1 VKVKTM
7 FARVAPLGLLWL
19 SQSALAQPVADRRAS
34 AEALLTQLEAT
45 PETRALA
52 RDQIK
57 RGRHALERAR
67 RARGSGDH
75 VHGAEL
81 EALALELGESGRD
94 LLRTAKA
101 EQSLSE
107 LETRTRELEARA
119 VRARALVEQTVAR
132 RGRAAEQLARVQAER
147 AASAASAAPAT
158 ARPKTPPPKPAA
170 AGKTNAGGAE

>member
-1 VKVKTM
+1 VLVKAKTM
-7 FARVAPLGLLWL
+7 FARVAPLSLLWL
-19 SQSALAQPVADRRAS
+19 SQAALAQPVADRHAA

-52 RDQIK
+52 KDQIK

-67 RARGSGDH
+67 RARASGDH
-75 VHGAEL
+75 THGVQL
-81 EALALELGESGRD
+81 ETLAVELGESGRD

-132 RGRAAEQLARVQAER
+132 RGRAAEQLSRVQAER
-147 AASAASAAPAT
+147 APPAAATT
-158 ARPKTPPPKPAA
+158 ARPKTSPPKPAA
-170 AGKTNAGGAE
+170 AAKANAGGAE

>member
-1 VKVKTM
+1 VRVKAKTM
-7 FARVAPLGLLWL
+7 FARVAPLSLLWL
-19 SQSALAQPVADRRAS
+19 SQTALAQPVADRRAT

-52 RDQIK
+52 KDQIK

-67 RARGSGDH
+67 RARGGGDH
-75 VHGAEL
+75 AHGAQLENLAVEL
-81 EALALELGESGRD
+81 AESGRD

-147 AASAASAAPAT
+147 AAPAVPT
-158 ARPKTPPPKPAA
+158 PARPKAPPPKPAA
-170 AGKTNAGGAE
+170 PIKANAGGAE